1 MTNNE
6 VRVKMLSPI
15 ILEGNKIKLDQ
26 LLLSFDKT
34 PVIQKT
40 NDLYHASHGFV
51 VGVKSSGLF
60 TVADNIDALS
70 LPCHP
75 EKPTSIDTRSG
86 VWQTYKRKVRY
97 HVIDELVFYAQ
108 ADADYLESMLR
119 NIGFLGTYTAIGFG
133 EIADVCIT
141 QTPRDYS
148 FAKDGVLMRSIPVGV
163 DLDVDLG
170 DSRLLASS
178 FHQGLDDCYNNN
190 NLVLSYTPN

>member
-40 NDLYHASHGFV
+40 NDLYHASHGFA

-119 NIGFLGTYTAIGFG
+119 NIGFLGAYSAIGFG

-148 FAKDGVLMRSIPVGV
+148 FAKDGVLM
-163 DLDVDLG
+163 
-170 DSRLLASS
+170 
-178 FHQGLDDCYNNN
+178 
-190 NLVLSYTPN
+190 